1 MTERL
6 MNIAQQPFDYQV
18 LKCLLRDYRY
28 PRNKISKWI
37 RSGEI
42 VALKSGLYV
51 FSKRYNRPPSLKLVA
66 NLLYGPSYVS
76 LDSALA
82 HWGLIPGHVF
92 NLSSVSTG
100 RKKTFETEIGT
111 FTYQHLKPAYYSMAY
126 QLQQIE
132 DDPYLIATPE
142 KALCDKLYLAPRLK
156 QSESLEQY
164 LFEDLRI
171 DYDRLRDLDTALVSE
186 IAAASGSHN
195 LKLLKEMLT

>member
-1 MTERL
+1 

-51 FSKRYNRPPSLKLVA
+51 FSKRYNRPLSLKLVA

-82 HWGLIPGHVF
+82 HWGLIPEHVF
-92 NLSSVSTG
+92 HLSSVSTG
-100 RKKTFETEIGT
+100 RKKIFETEIGT

-142 KALCDKLYLAPRLK
+142 KALCDKLYLAPRLR

-171 DYDRLRDLDTALVSE
+171 DYDRLHDLDTALISD

-195 LKLLKEMLT
+195 LKILKEMLT